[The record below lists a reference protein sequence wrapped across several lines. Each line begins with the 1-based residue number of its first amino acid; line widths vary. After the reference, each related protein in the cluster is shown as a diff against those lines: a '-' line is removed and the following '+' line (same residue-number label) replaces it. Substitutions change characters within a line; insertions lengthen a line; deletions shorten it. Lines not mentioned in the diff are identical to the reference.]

1 MKNSEAEN
9 KLINIIADLYEM
21 DLREQ
26 KPEVRTLIERA
37 IGGLVRAKAELDED
51 EADNSKRNLFNKTT
65 LDEMTDFYSMSP
77 EQQRKCYMG
86 GSLDY
91 SKIE

>member
-21 DLREQ
+21 DLEEQ
-26 KPEVRTLIERA
+26 NKTVKTLIERA

-51 EADNSKRNLFNKTT
+51 E
-65 LDEMTDFYSMSP
+65 DEDEPNIIKEDWEEVDKFYSS
-77 EQQRKCYMG
+77 
-86 GSLDY
+86 
-91 SKIE
+91 